1 MPPKCKFTREQIVQA
16 ALEIVREQGF
26 EAVTARSVGARLAS
40 SPKVIF
46 SLFCNMEE
54 LSAAVLQA
62 AQERYQK
69 YLAAEM
75 ASGRYPPYKGSGMGY
90 IRFAKEERQLFRL
103 LFMRDRTR
111 EQITDGKEEL
121 RPILAMV
128 EQNTG
133 LGEEEAYRFHLEMWL
148 YVHGIATM
156 IATSYL
162 DWDLE
167 LVGSMLTD
175 GYQGLK
181 SRYGLGTEMRA
192 GDEAGTNAGDG
203 SKANAG
209 DGAEANAGDRAEAS
223 AGDEADSG
231 RKQKTARKTGS
242 GREGKTKNKP
252 EGGA

>member
-16 ALEIVREQGF
+16 ALEIVRERGF

-62 AQERYQK
+62 AQERYRT

-167 LVGSMLTD
+167 LVGSMITD

-181 SRYGLGTEMRA
+181 SRYGLGTETRA
-192 GDEAGTNAGDG
+192 GDEAE
-203 SKANAG
+203 ANAG
-209 DGAEANAGDRAEAS
+209 DGADR
-223 AGDEADSG
+223 G